1 MSNNTPTYG
10 DASARRI
17 KTVLVVDDDLELA
30 MIYKE
35 LLGSQGYIVS
45 VAPNGAEALK
55 VIMKQDLD
63 AVICDMMMPHMAG
76 DMFYL
81 AVERVKPNLCKR
93 FIFVTAYDSNP
104 KISEFFKK
112 VKAVPLYKPVT
123 HSKMLGT
130 LNILN
135 QRLLDEEKSA
145 RA

>member
-1 MSNNTPTYG
+1 M
-10 DASARRI
+10 
-17 KTVLVVDDDLELA
+17 VDDDLELA

-35 LLGSQGYIVS
+35 LLGSQGYTVT

-55 VIMKQDLD
+55 IIMKQDLD
-63 AVICDMMMPHMAG
+63 AIVCDMLMPHMAG

-104 KISEFFKK
+104 RISEFFKK

-123 HSKMLGT
+123 HSKMLVT

-135 QRLLDEEKSA
+135 QRLLDEEKNA